1 MMALGEKIENVCETR
16 FRVDAAHNDFQ
27 NRGGELLPREQMERA
42 ADPAHVPDEALVA
55 ILLKTGAHGLNV
67 IDLSR
72 RLIEAFGS
80 MKSLVTSDWRALE
93 SRIKAWNEA
102 HPDRAIKGV
111 GHVKCLELAA
121 AFEMG
126 RRWVRLAP
134 EEIRNHRVTSP
145 EAAYEVFKTVFTP
158 GDEKEELFVLLLNA
172 KNCPICEPVRLA
184 RGTHDFAPAFARD
197 VFKEALKWGAH
208 ALMVAHNHPS
218 GDPTPSKVDL
228 DFTRRL
234 IELGRL
240 ADIPLR
246 DHLVIGDPLHADG
259 YISIRAISDLEF

>member
-1 MMALGEKIENVCETR
+1 MSDR
-16 FRVDAAHNDFQ
+16 PRNDFKK
-27 NRGGELLPREQMERA
+27 RGGELMPRELLERA
-42 ADPAHVPDEALVA
+42 AEPTLVPDEALLA
-55 ILLKTGAHGLNV
+55 ILLKTGAPGVNV
-67 IDLSR
+67 MELSR
-72 RLIEAFGS
+72 RLLEAFGS
-80 MKSLVTSDWRALE
+80 MKSVVSSDWRTLEARIASWNE
-93 SRIKAWNEA
+93 SR
-102 HPDRAIKGV
+102 PDRPIKGI

-126 RRWVRLAP
+126 RRWLRLAP

-218 GDPTPSKVDL
+218 GDPTPSKTDL

-240 ADIPLR
+240 ADIPLK
-246 DHLVIGDPLHADG
+246 DHLVVGDPLHADG
-259 YISIRAISDLEF
+259 YISIRATSDLEF